1 MAQYHC
7 LIAGLRELQADA
19 EAKGFDAVALRDEI
33 AGDLTPADAEV
44 LREFY
49 FFYDVANLIALLA
62 GKNNFSALGNLSE
75 TELREAVGQTTE
87 EPGCLPAYVTEVL
100 AAYRSKKGDA
110 TDEND
115 EEIDTEQPI
124 EKTLWSR
131 YYERMEASPNGFVR
145 TWYAFD
151 RTLRNVCAAITARA
165 QEREIAPE
173 LVGQGE
179 IETLLARSSATDFGL
194 KNEIDYLDQLFHIL
208 DETNMVD
215 KERRLDALRWDTADE
230 LTVFEY
236 FTLDKV
242 LAYCVK
248 INIIHRWMALDKEV
262 GRTMFERLI
271 ADLSGIPAQSG
282 IVEPGE
288 DQPENEEKR

>member
-19 EAKGFDAVALRDEI
+19 EAKGFDTVALRDEI
-33 AGDLTPADAEV
+33 VGDLTPADAEV

-62 GKNNFSALGNLSE
+62 GKNNFSALGNLSVA
-75 TELREAVGQTTE
+75 ELREAVGQTAD
-87 EPGCLPAYVTEVL
+87 EPGCLPPYVAEVL
-100 AAYRSKKGDA
+100 SAYRSKKDDKGD
-110 TDEND
+110 DD
-115 EEIDTEQPI
+115 SEIDTEQPI
-124 EKTLWSR
+124 EKVLWSR
-131 YYERMEASPNGFVR
+131 YYERMGVSPNGFVR
-145 TWYAFD
+145 AWYAFD

-165 QEREIAPE
+165 QEREIGPE

-179 IETLLARSSATDFGL
+179 IETLLARSSASDFGL
-194 KNEIDYLDQLFHIL
+194 KNELDYLDRLFHIL

-248 INIIHRWMALDKEV
+248 INIIHRWMALDKAV
-262 GRTMFERLI
+262 GRAMFERLV

-282 IVEPGE
+282 NTEPG
-288 DQPENEEKR
+288 DDRPEK